1 MLIHGKI
8 PHFLLPN
15 LPATSGP
22 TMRYYLTLLLLLPFT
37 NTNVQGAADTRPNL
51 VIVLCDDLGNGDLGC
66 YGNKVVS
73 TPHLD
78 QFAVT
83 GTKFTRCYS
92 AAPNCSPS
100 RTGLMT
106 GRTPYRAGI
115 HNWIPLDSPMH
126 VRRHEI
132 MLSRILKDAGYQTCH
147 FGKWHMNGN
156 LTNKNQPQPGDHGF
170 DWSFGTQNNALPCH
184 KDPTNFVRNGKAIG
198 NQQGFAAD
206 IVTDEA
212 IRWIN
217 EERDDEKPF
226 FMFVAYHEPH
236 EPIASDHKYTKLY
249 KKIGKPSR
257 YDPSVSSFQAHHGN
271 LTQMDSAFGRLI
283 HHLDETHLRDNTV
296 VFFTSDNGPAI
307 TGAHPHGSTGGLRDK
322 KGSVYE
328 GGIRVPGILHWPA
341 KLTHAQIID
350 TPISGVDV
358 LPTFCEIA
366 GANVP
371 DAVKLDGT
379 SIVPALQGIPLNRI
393 NPLYW
398 QFHGARGEDQ
408 VAIIDGDWKLV
419 GQFDGSSLKP
429 HGDIFKTHQNR
440 IHNAKIVRYRL
451 YNLANDEATDVS
463 NGNPKVLNRLTA
475 EMTRML
481 KSVQSDNPT
490 WPAWTWPRLEGK
502 QINAY
507 VESLQ
512 DQ

>member
-1 MLIHGKI
+1 MFIHGKI
-8 PHFLLPN
+8 RDSQSHNFQ
-15 LPATSGP
+15 TISGP
-22 TMRYYLTLLLLLPFT
+22 TMRYHLTLLLLLPFT
-37 NTNVQGAADTRPNL
+37 ITNVQGAKTTRPNL

-66 YGNKVVS
+66 YGNGVVS

-78 QFAVT
+78 QFAAT
-83 GTKFTRCYS
+83 GAKFTRCYS

-156 LTNKNQPQPGDHGF
+156 LTNKDQPQPDDHGF
-170 DWSFGTQNNALPCH
+170 AWSFGTQNNTLPSH
-184 KDPTNFVRNGKAIG
+184 KDPTNFVRNGTTIG

-217 EERDDEKPF
+217 EERDNEKPF

-236 EPIASDHKYTKLY
+236 EPIASNHKYTKLY
-249 KKIGKPSR
+249 KKIGNPSR

-271 LTQMDSAFGRLI
+271 LTQMDSAFGRLML
-283 HHLDETHLRDNTV
+283 HLDETHLRDNTV

-328 GGIRVPGILHWPA
+328 GGIRVPGIFHWPA

-366 GANVP
+366 GAKVP
-371 DAVKLDGT
+371 AAVKLDGT
-379 SIVPALQGIPLNRI
+379 SFAPALQGKPLTRI

-429 HGDIFKTHQNR
+429 HGDIFKIHQNR

-451 YNLANDEATDVS
+451 YNLANDEVTDVS
-463 NGNPKVLNRLTA
+463 NANPKVLNRLTA
-475 EMTRML
+475 EMIRML
-481 KSVQSDNPT
+481 KSVQQDNPT

>member
-1 MLIHGKI
+1 
-8 PHFLLPN
+8 
-15 LPATSGP
+15 
-22 TMRYYLTLLLLLPFT
+22 
-37 NTNVQGAADTRPNL
+37 
-51 VIVLCDDLGNGDLGC
+51 
-66 YGNKVVS
+66 
-73 TPHLD
+73 
-78 QFAVT
+78 
-83 GTKFTRCYS
+83 
-92 AAPNCSPS
+92 
-100 RTGLMT
+100 MT

-156 LTNKNQPQPGDHGF
+156 LTNKDQPQPDDHGF
-170 DWSFGTQNNALPCH
+170 AWSFGTQNNALPSH
-184 KDPTNFVRNGKAIG
+184 KDPTNFVRNGTTIG

-217 EERDDEKPF
+217 EERDNEKPF

-236 EPIASDHKYTKLY
+236 EPIASNHKYTKLY
-249 KKIGKPSR
+249 KKIGNPSR

-271 LTQMDSAFGRLI
+271 LTQMDSAFGRLML
-283 HHLDETHLRDNTV
+283 HLDETHLRDNTV

-328 GGIRVPGILHWPA
+328 GGIRVPGIFHWPA

-366 GANVP
+366 GAKVP
-371 DAVKLDGT
+371 AAVKLDGT
-379 SIVPALQGIPLNRI
+379 SFAPALQGKPLTRI

-429 HGDIFKTHQNR
+429 HGDIFKIHQNR

-451 YNLANDEATDVS
+451 YNLANDEVTDVS
-463 NGNPKVLNRLTA
+463 NANPKVLNRLTA
-475 EMTRML
+475 EMIRML
-481 KSVQSDNPT
+481 KSVQQDNPT

>member
-1 MLIHGKI
+1 
-8 PHFLLPN
+8 
-15 LPATSGP
+15 
-22 TMRYYLTLLLLLPFT
+22 MRYVLTILLLLSCTT
-37 NTNVQGAADTRPNL
+37 NYVQGVEDTRPNL
-51 VIVLCDDLGNGDLGC
+51 VLVLCDDLGNGDLGC

-78 QFAVT
+78 QFAST

-132 MLSRILKDAGYQTCH
+132 MLSRILKDAGYQTSH

-156 LTNKNQPQPGDHGF
+156 LTNQDQPQPNDHGF

-184 KDPTNFVRNGKAIG
+184 KNPTNFVRNGKRTG

-217 EERDDEKPF
+217 EERDAEKPF

-236 EPIASDHKYTKLY
+236 EPIASNHKYTKLY
-249 KKIGKPSR
+249 ERKGNPSR

-271 LTQMDSAFGRLI
+271 LTQMDSAFGRLML
-283 HHLDETHLRDNTV
+283 HLDEAHLRDNTV

-307 TGAHPHGSTGGLRDK
+307 TGAHPHGSTAGLRDK

-366 GANVP
+366 AAKIP
-371 DAVKLDGT
+371 AALKLDGT
-379 SIVPALQGIPLNRI
+379 SFVSALQGKPLSRQV
-393 NPLYW
+393 PLYW
-398 QFHGARGEDQ
+398 QFHGARGDDQ
-408 VAIIDGDWKLV
+408 IAVIDGDWKLV
-419 GQFDGSSLKP
+419 GQFDGGSLKP
-429 HGDIFKTHQNR
+429 HGDIFKEHQNL
-440 IHNAKIVRYRL
+440 IHNVKIVRYRL
-451 YNLANDEATDVS
+451 YNLANDETTDVS
-463 NGNPKVLNRLTA
+463 ASNPKVLNRLTIA
-475 EMTRML
+475 MTRMFS
-481 KSVQSDNPT
+481 SVQADNPT

-507 VESLQ
+507 VESLKKQ
-512 DQ
+512 

>member
-1 MLIHGKI
+1 
-8 PHFLLPN
+8 
-15 LPATSGP
+15 
-22 TMRYYLTLLLLLPFT
+22 
-37 NTNVQGAADTRPNL
+37 
-51 VIVLCDDLGNGDLGC
+51 
-66 YGNKVVS
+66 
-73 TPHLD
+73 
-78 QFAVT
+78 
-83 GTKFTRCYS
+83 
-92 AAPNCSPS
+92 
-100 RTGLMT
+100 MT

-156 LTNKNQPQPGDHGF
+156 LTNKDQPQPDDHGF
-170 DWSFGTQNNALPCH
+170 DWSFGTQNNALPSH
-184 KDPTNFVRNGKAIG
+184 KDPTNFVRNGTTIG

-217 EERDDEKPF
+217 EERDNEKPF

-236 EPIASDHKYTKLY
+236 EPIASNHKYTQLY
-249 KKIGKPSR
+249 KKIGNPSR

-271 LTQMDSAFGRLI
+271 LTQMDSAFGRLML
-283 HHLDETHLRDNTV
+283 HLDETHLRDNTV

-328 GGIRVPGILHWPA
+328 GGIRVPGIFHWPA

-366 GANVP
+366 GAKVP
-371 DAVKLDGT
+371 VAVKLDGT
-379 SIVPALQGIPLNRI
+379 SFAPALQGKPLTRI

-398 QFHGARGEDQ
+398 QFHGARGDDQ

-429 HGDIFKTHQNR
+429 HGDIFKVHQNR

-451 YNLANDEATDVS
+451 YNLANDETTDES
-463 NGNPKVLNRLTA
+463 QTNPKVLNRLTA
-475 EMTRML
+475 EMIRML
-481 KSVQSDNPT
+481 KSVQQDNPT

-507 VESLQ
+507 VESLKEQ
-512 DQ
+512 

>member
-1 MLIHGKI
+1 
-8 PHFLLPN
+8 
-15 LPATSGP
+15 
-22 TMRYYLTLLLLLPFT
+22 
-37 NTNVQGAADTRPNL
+37 
-51 VIVLCDDLGNGDLGC
+51 
-66 YGNKVVS
+66 
-73 TPHLD
+73 
-78 QFAVT
+78 
-83 GTKFTRCYS
+83 
-92 AAPNCSPS
+92 
-100 RTGLMT
+100 
-106 GRTPYRAGI
+106 
-115 HNWIPLDSPMH
+115 MH

-156 LTNKNQPQPGDHGF
+156 LTNKDQPQPDDHGF
-170 DWSFGTQNNALPCH
+170 AWSFGTQNNALPSH
-184 KDPTNFVRNGKAIG
+184 KDPTNFVRNGTTIG

-217 EERDDEKPF
+217 EERDNEKPF

-236 EPIASDHKYTKLY
+236 EPIASNHKYTKLY
-249 KKIGKPSR
+249 KKIGNPSR

-271 LTQMDSAFGRLI
+271 LTQMDSAFGRLML
-283 HHLDETHLRDNTV
+283 HLDETHLRDNTV

-328 GGIRVPGILHWPA
+328 GGIRVPGIFHWPA

-366 GANVP
+366 GAKVP
-371 DAVKLDGT
+371 AAVKLDGT
-379 SIVPALQGIPLNRI
+379 SFAPALQGKPLTRI

-429 HGDIFKTHQNR
+429 HGDIFKIHQNR

-451 YNLANDEATDVS
+451 YNLANDEVTDVS
-463 NGNPKVLNRLTA
+463 NANPKVLNRLTA
-475 EMTRML
+475 EMIRML
-481 KSVQSDNPT
+481 KSVQQDNPT

>member
-1 MLIHGKI
+1 
-8 PHFLLPN
+8 
-15 LPATSGP
+15 
-22 TMRYYLTLLLLLPFT
+22 
-37 NTNVQGAADTRPNL
+37 
-51 VIVLCDDLGNGDLGC
+51 
-66 YGNKVVS
+66 
-73 TPHLD
+73 
-78 QFAVT
+78 
-83 GTKFTRCYS
+83 
-92 AAPNCSPS
+92 
-100 RTGLMT
+100 MT

-271 LTQMDSAFGRLI
+271 LTQMDFAFGRLI

>member
-1 MLIHGKI
+1 
-8 PHFLLPN
+8 
-15 LPATSGP
+15 
-22 TMRYYLTLLLLLPFT
+22 MRYHLTLLLLLPFT
-37 NTNVQGAADTRPNL
+37 ITNVQGAKTTRPNL

-66 YGNKVVS
+66 YGNGVVS

-78 QFAVT
+78 QFAAT
-83 GTKFTRCYS
+83 GAKFTRCYS

-156 LTNKNQPQPGDHGF
+156 LTNKDQPQPDDHGF
-170 DWSFGTQNNALPCH
+170 AWSFGTQNNALPSH
-184 KDPTNFVRNGKAIG
+184 KDPTNFVRNGTTIG

-217 EERDDEKPF
+217 EERDNEKPF

-236 EPIASDHKYTKLY
+236 EPIASNHKYTKLY
-249 KKIGKPSR
+249 KKIGNPSR

-271 LTQMDSAFGRLI
+271 LTQMDSAFGRLML
-283 HHLDETHLRDNTV
+283 HLDETHLRDNTV

-328 GGIRVPGILHWPA
+328 GGIRVPGIFHWPA

-366 GANVP
+366 GAKVP
-371 DAVKLDGT
+371 AAVKLDGT
-379 SIVPALQGIPLNRI
+379 SFAPALQGKPLTRI

-419 GQFDGSSLKP
+419 GQFDGRSLKP
-429 HGDIFKTHQNR
+429 HGDIFKIHQNR

-451 YNLANDEATDVS
+451 YNLANDEVTDVS
-463 NGNPKVLNRLTA
+463 NANPKVLNRLTA
-475 EMTRML
+475 EMIRML
-481 KSVQSDNPT
+481 KSVQQDNPT

>member
-1 MLIHGKI
+1 MFIHGKI
-8 PHFLLPN
+8 RDSQSHNFQ
-15 LPATSGP
+15 TISGP
-22 TMRYYLTLLLLLPFT
+22 TMRYHLTLLLLLPFT
-37 NTNVQGAADTRPNL
+37 ITNVQGAKTTRPNL

-66 YGNKVVS
+66 YGNGVVS

-78 QFAVT
+78 QFAAT
-83 GTKFTRCYS
+83 GAKFTRCYS

-156 LTNKNQPQPGDHGF
+156 LTNKDQPQPDDHGF
-170 DWSFGTQNNALPCH
+170 DWSFGTQNNALPSH
-184 KDPTNFVRNGKAIG
+184 KDPTNFVRNGTTIG

-217 EERDDEKPF
+217 EERDNEKPF

-236 EPIASDHKYTKLY
+236 EPIASNHKYTKLY
-249 KKIGKPSR
+249 KKIGNPSR

-271 LTQMDSAFGRLI
+271 LTQMDSAFGRLML
-283 HHLDETHLRDNTV
+283 HLDETHLRDNTV

-328 GGIRVPGILHWPA
+328 GGIRVPGIFHWPA

-366 GANVP
+366 GAKVP
-371 DAVKLDGT
+371 AAVKLDGT
-379 SIVPALQGIPLNRI
+379 SFAPALQGKPLTRI

-429 HGDIFKTHQNR
+429 HGDIFKIHQNR

-451 YNLANDEATDVS
+451 YNLANDEVTDVS
-463 NGNPKVLNRLTA
+463 NANPKVLNRLTA
-475 EMTRML
+475 EMIRML
-481 KSVQSDNPT
+481 KSVQQDNPT

>member
-1 MLIHGKI
+1 
-8 PHFLLPN
+8 
-15 LPATSGP
+15 
-22 TMRYYLTLLLLLPFT
+22 
-37 NTNVQGAADTRPNL
+37 
-51 VIVLCDDLGNGDLGC
+51 
-66 YGNKVVS
+66 
-73 TPHLD
+73 
-78 QFAVT
+78 
-83 GTKFTRCYS
+83 
-92 AAPNCSPS
+92 
-100 RTGLMT
+100 MT

-156 LTNKNQPQPGDHGF
+156 LTNKDQPQPADHGF
-170 DWSFGTQNNALPCH
+170 DWSFGTQNNALPSH
-184 KDPTNFVRNGKAIG
+184 KDPTNFVRNGTTIG

-249 KKIGKPSR
+249 KKIGNPSR

-358 LPTFCEIA
+358 LSTFCEIA

-371 DAVKLDGT
+371 DAIKLDGT
-379 SIVPALQGIPLNRI
+379 SFVPALQGTPLNRI

-419 GQFDGSSLKP
+419 GQFDGRSLKP
-429 HGDIFKTHQNR
+429 HGDIFKIHQNR

-451 YNLANDEATDVS
+451 YNLANDEVTDVS
-463 NGNPKVLNRLTA
+463 NANPKVLNRLTA
-475 EMTRML
+475 EMTRMF
-481 KSVQSDNPT
+481 KSVQRDNPT